1 MRKIYF
7 YLPILLLFSI
17 FQNSYGQRK
26 LNLELYGGP
35 QKSFNKAI
43 EFPQNSDLKVSTP
56 LDYHVGAN
64 LLYRIK
70 GPWQLSLQAEALR
83 NSRMTTWYPNFPD
96 ANPQIKGR
104 SSELLGNY
112 SIGARYNWEKEK
124 YALFAQPSVGFTVNN
139 YSEMIL
145 NDSNYFVGY
154 SPKQTAIVGNVR
166 LEGGI
171 KLYTPRKNYVVFGAR
186 FQQSI
191 GQLNTN
197 GFYNPSTN
205 LRIEDKRRGSYA
217 GLFMGYGINFGNKA
231 SREQFRSNRPDRK
244 DEKRDLA
251 WKSGPYV
258 MVSGFLRFRPK
269 SEREPNLE
277 FSHISGGSIFAAGY
291 RFNALSVETGYSRFN
306 TFTNISVAGTNVN
319 SNLANNFLVTA
330 IPLTFKYDFQVG
342 DKNRLRFGPTFSAFY
357 TLGTNGERLREG
369 GYGGTGPD
377 GEFDLTYNTNP
388 SDPKG
393 AIFFNAGI
401 FAEVPIFNS
410 SLLNFKV
417 SQNFGSPD
425 VGLLDVTG
433 EVNGQPVNFESSGT
447 LNGFMLELGYKLPLN
462 VLFKK

>member
-1 MRKIYF
+1 MKKIYI
-7 YLPILLLFSI
+7 YLSFSLLVIIS
-17 FQNSYGQRK
+17 QQSYGQGK

-35 QKSFNKAI
+35 LKSFNKAI
-43 EFPQNSDLKVSTP
+43 EFPQNSDLKVSSL
-56 LDYHVGAN
+56 LDYHLGAN
-64 LLYRIK
+64 ILYRLK

-83 NSRMTTWYPNFPD
+83 NSRMLIWYPNFPD

-104 SSELLGNY
+104 SSDLLGNF
-112 SIGARYNWEKEK
+112 SIGARYNWEREK
-124 YALFAQPSVGFTVNN
+124 FTLFAQPSIGITVNKYEDFN
-139 YSEMIL
+139 YV
-145 NDSNYFVGY
+145 DSLRFGWG
-154 SPKQTAIVGNVR
+154 PLQTAIVGSFR

-186 FQQSI
+186 FQQGI

-197 GFYNPSTN
+197 AIYNPSTN
-205 LRIEDKRRGSYA
+205 LRIEDKRRGSYV
-217 GLFMGYGINFGNKA
+217 GLFVGYGINFGNKS
-231 SREQFRSNRPDRK
+231 SREQFRSNRPERK

-258 MVSGFLRFRPK
+258 MASGFLRFRPR

-291 RFNALSVETGYSRFN
+291 RFNALSVETGYARFN
-306 TFTNISVAGTNVN
+306 TLTNVSVAGTNVN

-330 IPLTFKYDFQVG
+330 IPLTLKYDFQVG
-342 DKNRLRFGPTFSAFY
+342 DKNRLRFGPIFSAFY

-369 GYGGTGPD
+369 SFGGTGPD
-377 GEFDLTYNTNP
+377 GEFDLTYKTNP

-462 VLFKK
+462 VWFKK

>member
-1 MRKIYF
+1 MKKIYF

-17 FQNSYGQRK
+17 FQNSYGQGK

-35 QKSFNKAI
+35 QKSHNAI
-43 EFPQNSDLKVSTP
+43 SVSPQSPEYSVSTP
-56 LDYHVGAN
+56 FDYHLGAN
-64 LLYRIK
+64 FLYRIK
-70 GPWQLSLQAEALR
+70 GPWQLSLQAEYVR
-83 NSRMTTWYPNFPD
+83 NSQKTIFYPNFPD
-96 ANPQIKGR
+96 TNPMVKWR
-104 SSELLGNY
+104 FSDFFGNY
-112 SIGARYNWEKEK
+112 SIGTRYNWEKEK
-124 YALFAQPSVGFTVNN
+124 YALFVQPSIGVTVNN
-139 YSEMIL
+139 YYDFPQQGSGSGIVFGSEETAFAANFRLETGIKFYTKRM
-145 NDSNYFVGY
+145 NYFVFGLRHHQGLSELNSLDREFPSSNY
-154 SPKQTAIVGNVR
+154 KTEIG
-166 LEGGI
+166 
-171 KLYTPRKNYVVFGAR
+171 RK
-186 FQQSI
+186 
-191 GQLNTN
+191 
-197 GFYNPSTN
+197 
-205 LRIEDKRRGSYA
+205 GSYT
-217 GLFMGYGINFGNKA
+217 GLFVGYGINFGNKS

-291 RFNALSVETGYSRFN
+291 RFNALSVETGYALFN
-306 TFTNISVAGTNVN
+306 TRTNVSVAGTNVN
-319 SNLANNFLVTA
+319 MNLNKSFVVNTV
-330 IPLTFKYDFQVG
+330 PLTLKYDFQVG

-357 TLGTNGERLREG
+357 ALGTNGERLREG
-369 GYGGTGPD
+369 SFGGTGPD
-377 GEFDLTYNTNP
+377 GKFNLDFRTNP
-388 SDPKG
+388 TDPKG

-417 SQNFGSPD
+417 SQNFGSPK
-425 VGLLDVTG
+425 VGLMDVTG